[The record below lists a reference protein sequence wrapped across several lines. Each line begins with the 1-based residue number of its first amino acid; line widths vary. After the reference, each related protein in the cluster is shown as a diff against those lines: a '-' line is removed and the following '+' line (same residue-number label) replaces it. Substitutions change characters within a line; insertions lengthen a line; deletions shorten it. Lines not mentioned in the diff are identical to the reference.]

1 MLKRSLSFLLA
12 FVMVF
17 GMLQFPAKAEETET
31 QETAAAESALE
42 TPQQQTETAVL
53 ESYEE
58 EIVEG
63 GEAVATDSALFPE
76 AIKLTAGES
85 KTYTFDVTA
94 NDGDMLL
101 FSFAVRGETVCS
113 EISVKLDFSG
123 TDTTMKYYAP
133 IQWSRIYMPATCSGQ
148 LVGAT
153 ITVNTNAM
161 LLGEATCENK
171 GSATFEDLKL
181 ESGMWMLDDYEEVV
195 LDADMGVK
203 STNEDIYTQ
212 LGVTSS
218 NCIDLVISSCGNYIY
233 SIGGGYLT
241 VTDVSDP
248 SNPKVR
254 SIYKNDD
261 YPTDYGDTRQICLIP
276 GGGATGD
283 AVIFTSRISGAFI
296 VDVSDPDNPVETAHY
311 DALEMATGLAVYEDY
326 AFVCNRQ
333 YGVEVVDIS
342 DIYNPVH
349 LGTVARGGEIQSC
362 KVVDGILYA
371 GAYNYNRVEM
381 YDIRDPFAP
390 VLLSY
395 AKMNGRGDAMTVAT
409 VGGKTYLYAG
419 TGHHAATDLTNG
431 TLDNLN
437 YGQGNGLEIFD
448 VTDPTNPV
456 LLSVSKTDGRFCHS
470 KCDYWG
476 AEVSIHN
483 GKVYVYLLSTYNG
496 VYVFDATDPA
506 APVRLAHV
514 TARVDKDSPYYN
526 TSNFSHTS
534 SVYPVIFQYDPQ
546 EYKQAPIGS
555 VTVHEGALY
564 MAGVYTDLHICQ
576 ADWAYSIT
584 EDPDP
589 VQIAP
594 TTAYY
599 DYALVTTRPGGQAV
613 AVANHGNYLY
623 VAAGNQGI
631 LIYSKDLKTLHKTI
645 PVEDVCY
652 DLYIQDGKLYAAEG
666 RNGAAVYTISADG
679 MTLTETKRYVSSVDL
694 VTTIRPSATGKFIA
708 LHVGSTRG
716 EMVDISGTPNLV
728 ASCSTSTQAYHHNV
742 EISENGR
749 YVVFWGLYGNEQWY
763 DFGANDGN
771 SVPKRLSVSPFRSM
785 AAMAGGYTAYKG
797 NTVIMTRSNGYVYYD
812 PTALTAAQILDLAN
826 NHLIKAVTGYGS
838 TTKTSIYGRG
848 FVYENLLI
856 TCDRIYG
863 RMYITDISDIDNPV
877 LLKSWTGIKGNPDI
891 ANVVDKTLYVPMGY
905 EGIMMVDLE
914 DYLAPHVHCV
924 CGGQGKV
931 GTHTACTEGQWT
943 PISEAL
949 ENVGLTTQTAD
960 FGKLPSGNYYLDS
973 DIVVTGLTSIGT
985 KTTGSLSTTASA
997 TKDLNICLNGHTV
1010 TTTKGRVFG
1019 NVKAGSSLTITDCVS
1034 TGTIYGGT
1042 EAYGQ
1047 ILYTHAKSTLNIY
1060 GGNFTSQNTGTGG
1073 GLFVIACDQCGDV
1086 DGDGDMDDT
1095 DKKNSASKAVFNLY
1109 GGKLYGGK
1117 AANGGNITLYH
1128 SADMNMYGGT
1138 IKDGT
1143 ATTGAGGNIMN
1154 YSNSTIRIEGGTIS
1168 GGTAKTYGGNISN
1181 SSGTLRIYGGEVL
1194 GGTCGTYGGSIY
1206 NAKTFYMYGG
1216 TVSGGTSGNN
1226 AGGNVI
1232 IGSSA
1237 TFNMYG
1243 GTIKDG
1249 TAPTN
1254 YGGNIQVLGKAY
1266 LCGGTIK
1273 DGTAKYG
1280 GNIAVYNK
1288 GIVYNLTSTATREDL
1303 YVLGGTAT
1311 SGQGSSIYIGYT
1323 SATPPTASFKWG
1335 TFTGGE
1341 IFVGPNAKVS
1351 IDGNPVIDFL
1361 RVDSGRSVTFGT
1373 FTEGASVKVKMTDY
1387 TGVFGTGTAATLPYL
1402 TADYEMKHE
1411 NGSLSLVAPD
1421 SISLRYDDRKPLSA
1435 LIGTVATDVTITQ
1448 QTVTSKKVG
1457 TETLDTAVIA
1467 YDAATDTLYAVG
1479 TGTATLTANGKSYP
1493 VTVEAAPIS
1502 LFMITGHSIGEGYL
1516 ADGKLSVVSEAGQVY
1531 GSFGR
1536 ESLTS
1541 NAGGL
1546 GYGADSRVSDSL
1558 DIYTPGK
1565 GGTASAASALGYQWN
1580 QTTGEKVWVLNAAIA
1595 GSCINEWLPGAAN
1608 HSSRYDDYYNT
1619 AITMFQNAQT
1629 VVANE
1634 VAAGHYT
1641 YSHMA
1646 MFYFGGANFKWYVG
1660 WTQEKLQ
1667 QDYATFW
1674 GGMKQ
1679 DLSMDIDGDGKTETV
1694 ETLGLVPAWSPS
1706 LDDYAYD
1713 KAASFYMA
1721 ASSEYPDIYM
1731 ALDYRNWVT
1740 DLSSFPVYDY
1750 ETQSGEY
1757 WQPESIQH
1765 TNKGGTSDK
1774 SIFCSNDT
1782 THHSQIGYNAIGM
1795 YIADSLIARLSG
1807 QQTTTG
1813 VLQTMNAK
1821 DAPETIVVDL
1831 GESVSLVPLV
1841 SGTDVTVT
1849 VSGQLTKRYP
1859 LTLTAAGYEGGIV
1872 TISKDG
1878 TVLDTVTVEV
1888 RPEHK
1893 HCLCGGVGKLGDHTT
1908 CADVVWTPISTALEN
1923 VGLTTETAD
1932 FGKLPSGY
1940 YYLDTD
1946 VTVTGISNIGAASG
1960 MTPTTVKELY
1970 ICLNGYE
1977 ITTTQTRVFGNIRA
1991 GSSLNIADCT
2001 GDGTVYGGTAAHGQ
2015 ILYTYAG
2022 ATLNI
2027 FGGNFT
2033 SNNTAT
2039 TAGLFAIASDACG
2052 DLDGDGDDDG
2062 TDKNKPAAKSVMNLY
2077 GGKLYGGKAGAGGNV
2092 VVYHCCDMNMYGG
2105 EITGGTATSTM
2116 GGNILSYS
2124 VGTISLLGGQVS
2136 NGYSTTY
2143 GGNIVMSTA
2152 DGTLIINGGKVIDG
2166 TSKTYGGNISNA
2178 ATFNLYSGTVTGG
2191 TAGSFSGNIH
2201 NSKNFYM
2208 YGGTVTGGTAKSGA
2222 GGNMVVGTGSKF
2234 CIYGGTVENGSA
2246 TAQGG
2251 NIHILGNAY
2260 LCGGTIQN
2268 GVAKE
2273 GTNIA
2278 VYNKG
2283 YAKAMISTSTREAL
2297 VVDELYVGYTGGTT
2311 PTIEL
2316 ENGTFTKVYVGND
2329 AKATVSK
2336 ATVVTQLVVS
2346 QGQTCSFT
2354 GLTEGASI
2362 GITMEV
2368 VTDPIGA
2375 GAADQIKYLTS
2386 LDEAYV
2392 VTCKEGTL
2400 YLAAPVAEADGKAY
2414 GSVNDALV
2422 NTTSYVKL
2430 TTDVTED
2437 VEITGDAYLD
2447 LAGHTLTGNVTG
2459 AGTLYGMDST
2469 TDAYTTDNMGRITG
2483 SVSCKVATTFKTN
2496 VTGAVRRY
2504 MAIADEEGCTFHRF
2518 YLGITYMNLKPGVT
2532 GVGYKAYFYGDEQVR
2547 EQVTGYGYT
2556 LWVGDGEKL
2565 SAGKEGPFASGKAL
2579 TLRLQNFDVAAY
2591 GETPVYGQVY
2601 LILADG
2607 STVTSSDYSYTLRSL
2622 VETVAANVSN
2632 YSETQLSALRTML
2645 EANSDATADWNIDSL
2660 RS

>member
-1 MLKRSLSFLLA
+1 MIKRTLSFLLA
-12 FVMVF
+12 FIMVL
-17 GMLQFPAKAEETET
+17 GMLQFPVSAEEATTEIAEVT
-31 QETAAAESALE
+31 EAATVEESTTEAAEV
-42 TPQQQTETAVL
+42 TA
-53 ESYEE
+53 EPAEKKTAE
-58 EIVEG
+58 FKEG
-63 GEAVATDSALFPE
+63 GVAVSTDRYPDAV
-76 AIKLTAGES
+76 KLAAGES
-85 KTYTFDVTA
+85 KTYTFDELTA
-94 NDGDMLL
+94 NDGDTLL
-101 FSFAVRGETVCS
+101 FAFDVRCETACAELS
-113 EISVKLDFSG
+113 IKLDFSG
-123 TDTTMKYYAP
+123 TDMTMKYYAP
-133 IQWSRIYMPATCSGQ
+133 IQWSRIYMPVSCSGS
-148 LVGAT
+148 LVGASV
-153 ITVNTNAM
+153 TVKTGSA
-161 LLGEATCENK
+161 LIGAATAENK

-181 ESGMWMLDDYEEVV
+181 QSGMWMLDDYEEVV
-195 LDADMGVK
+195 LDADVGVK

-248 SNPKVR
+248 ANPKVR
-254 SIYKNDD
+254 SIYNNPD

-283 AVIFTSRISGAFI
+283 AVIFTSRISGAFV

-311 DALEMATGLAVYEDY
+311 DALEMATGLAVYEDF

-371 GAYNYNRVEM
+371 GAYNYNRVEL

-476 AEVSIHN
+476 AEVSVHN
-483 GKVYVYLLSTYNG
+483 GRVYVYLLSTYNG

-514 TARVDKDSPYYN
+514 TARVDRDSPYYN

-534 SVYPVIFQYDPQ
+534 SVYPVIFQYDPE
-546 EYKQAPIGS
+546 EYKQAPMGS
-555 VTVHEGALY
+555 LIAHEGALY
-564 MAGVYTDLHICQ
+564 MAGVYTDLHIHQ
-576 ADWAYSIT
+576 ADWAHPIT
-584 EDPDP
+584 DDADP
-589 VQIAP
+589 VEIVP
-594 TTAYY
+594 ETTYY
-599 DYALVTTRPGGQAV
+599 DNSLVTVRPGTQTYAI
-613 AVANHGNYLY
+613 ANHGDYLY
-623 VAAGNQGI
+623 VAAGTAGI
-631 LIYSKDLKTLHKTI
+631 SIYSKDLKTLHKTI
-645 PVEDVCY
+645 PVKDVCY
-652 DLYIQDGKLYAAEG
+652 DLYIRDGKLYSAEG
-666 RNGAAVYTISADG
+666 RNGAAVYTIDG
-679 MTLTETKRYVSSVDL
+679 LTLTETKRYISSVDL

-708 LHVGSTRG
+708 LSVSSTRG
-716 EMVDISGTPNLV
+716 EIVDISGTPKLV
-728 ASCSTSTQAYHHNV
+728 ASCSTATQAYHHNV
-742 EISENGR
+742 EVTGNGR
-749 YVVFWGLYGNEQWY
+749 YVVFWGLSGNEQWY
-763 DFGANDGN
+763 DFGAGDGN
-771 SVPKRLSVSPFRSM
+771 ATSKLLAISPFRSR
-785 AAMAGGYTAYKG
+785 AAMQGGYTAYKG
-797 NTVIMTRSNGYVYYD
+797 NAVIQTRSNGYIYYD
-812 PTALTAAQILDLAN
+812 PTAVTAAQVEDMALN
-826 NHLIKAVTGYGS
+826 KLIRPVTGYGS
-838 TTKTSIYGRG
+838 TTKTNINGRG

-856 TCDRIYG
+856 SCDRIYG
-863 RMYITDISDIDNPV
+863 RMYITDITDIDNPV

-891 ANVVDKTLYVPMGY
+891 ATVVDKTLYVPMGY
-905 EGIMMVDLE
+905 EGILMLNLE
-914 DYLAPHVHCV
+914 DYLKPHVHCV
-924 CGGQGKV
+924 CGGIGEV
-931 GTHTACTEGQWT
+931 GDHTTCTETQWT
-943 PISEAL
+943 PISQAL
-949 ENVGLTTQTAD
+949 EAAGMTTQTAD
-960 FGKLPSGNYYLDS
+960 FGRLPSGYYYLDT
-973 DIVVTGLTSIGT
+973 DVQVTGVSSIGT
-985 KTTGSLSTTASA
+985 KTNNSLSTTASV
-997 TKDLNICLNGHTV
+997 TKDLKICLNGFNI
-1010 TTTKGRVFG
+1010 TTNVGRVFG
-1019 NVKAGSSLTITDCVS
+1019 NIKAGSKLTITDCAG
-1034 TGTIYGGT
+1034 TGTVYGGT
-1042 EAYGQ
+1042 DNYGQ
-1047 ILYTHAKSTLNIY
+1047 IIYTQAKSTLNIF
-1060 GGNFTSQNTGTGG
+1060 GGNFTSLNTATAGG
-1073 GLFVIACDQCGDV
+1073 VIVIACDQCGDL

-1095 DKKNSASKAVFNLY
+1095 DKKNSGAKSVFNFY
-1109 GGKLYGGK
+1109 GGKIYGGK
-1117 AANGGNITLYH
+1117 AASGGNLVIYHSADINMYGGIITGGEATTGNGGNIMSYTNA
-1128 SADMNMYGGT
+1128 SVNIRGGE
-1138 IKDGT
+1138 ISDGV
-1143 ATTGAGGNIMN
+1143 
-1154 YSNSTIRIEGGTIS
+1154 STKG
-1168 GGTAKTYGGNISN
+1168 YGGNIVN
-1181 SSGTLRIYGGEVL
+1181 SSGTLRLYGGEIL
-1194 GGTCGTYGGSIY
+1194 GGTAATYAGSIH

-1216 TVSGGTSGNN
+1216 LVSGGRSGNN
-1226 AGGNVI
+1226 AGGNIMVGT
-1232 IGSSA
+1232 GSS
-1237 TFNMYG
+1237 FNIYG
-1243 GTIKDG
+1243 GTVQNG
-1249 TAPTN
+1249 TAPSN
-1254 YGGNIQVLGKAY
+1254 YGGNIQCLGIVY

-1273 DGTAKYG
+1273 DGTAKNG

-1288 GIVYNLTSTATREDL
+1288 GKLYTLKSSNTREDL
-1303 YVLGGTAT
+1303 LVSGGTST
-1311 SGQGSSIYIGYT
+1311 SGLGNSIYIGYT

-1335 TFTGGE
+1335 SFLGGD
-1341 IFVGPNAKVS
+1341 IYAGPNAKVT
-1351 IDGNPVIDFL
+1351 IAENPVIDYL
-1361 RVDSGRSVTFGT
+1361 LVSSGIKVTFDT
-1373 FTEGASVKVKMTDY
+1373 FTEGGSVKVRMTDR
-1387 TGVFGTGTAATLPYL
+1387 TGVFGTGTAASIDYL
-1402 TADYEMKHE
+1402 SGDYALKHE
-1411 NGSLSLVAPD
+1411 GGDLSLVAPT
-1421 SISLRYDDRKPLSA
+1421 SLSLRYDDRKNLSD
-1435 LIGTVATDVTITQ
+1435 LIGTTASNVTITN

-1457 TETLDTAVIA
+1457 TDTADTAVVT

-1479 TGTATLTANGKSYP
+1479 TGTATITAGGKAYP

-1502 LFMITGHSIGEGYL
+1502 LLMITGHSIGEGYL

-1536 ESLTS
+1536 EALTS

-1565 GGTASAASALGYQWN
+1565 GGTASSASALGYQWN

-1595 GSCINEWLPGAAN
+1595 GSCINEWQPGAAN

-1646 MFYFGGANFKWYVG
+1646 MFYFGGANFKWYEG

-1679 DLSMDIDGDGKTETV
+1679 DLSMDIDGDGKAETV

-1782 THHSQIGYNAIGM
+1782 THHSQIGYNAIGFEL
-1795 YIADSLIARLSG
+1795 ANSLEAFLAG
-1807 QQTTTG
+1807 AQTTTA
-1813 VLQTMNAK
+1813 VLQTKNTK
-1821 DAPETIVVDL
+1821 DAEDTITLDL
-1831 GESVSLVPLV
+1831 GESIDLIPLV
-1841 SGTDVTVT
+1841 DGGKVAITVT
-1849 VSGQLTKRYP
+1849 GELTCSYP
-1859 LTLTAAGYEGGIV
+1859 LTVAASGYAGGTV
-1872 TISKDG
+1872 ELSLNG
-1878 TVLDTVTVEV
+1878 TVLDTVTVKV

-1908 CADVVWTPISTALEN
+1908 CADVVWTPISSALEN
-1923 VGLTTETAD
+1923 VGLTAKTAD
-1932 FGKLPSGY
+1932 FGKLPSGN

-1946 VTVTGISNIGAASG
+1946 IIVTATSSIGTANG
-1960 MTPTTVKELY
+1960 VKPTNAKNLKL
-1970 ICLNGYE
+1970 CLNGHN
-1977 ITTTQTRVFGNIRA
+1977 ITTQQTRVFGNIRA

-2001 GDGTVYGGTAAHGQ
+2001 GDGTVHGGTAAHGQ

-2039 TAGLFAIASDACG
+2039 SGGLFAIGSDGCG
-2052 DLDGDGDDDG
+2052 DLDGDGDEDG

-2077 GGKLYGGKAGAGGNV
+2077 GGKLYGGKAGAGGNIV
-2092 VVYHCCDMNMYGG
+2092 MFHGCDMNMYGG

-2178 ATFNLYSGTVTGG
+2178 ATFNLYSGSVEGG

-2208 YGGTVTGGTAKSGA
+2208 YGGSVTGGTAKSGA
-2222 GGNMVVGTGSKF
+2222 GGNMIVGTGSKF
-2234 CIYGGTVENGSA
+2234 CIYGGTVKNGSA

-2273 GTNIA
+2273 GTSIA

-2316 ENGTFTKVYVGND
+2316 ESGTFTKVYVGND

-2336 ATVVTQLVVS
+2336 DTVVTQLVIS
-2346 QGQTCSFT
+2346 QGQACNFT

-2362 GITMEV
+2362 GISMEV
-2368 VTDPIGA
+2368 VTDSIGS

-2414 GSVNDALV
+2414 GSVNNALV

-2430 TTDVTED
+2430 TADVTEN
-2437 VEITGDAYLD
+2437 VELSKDLYLD
-2447 LAGHTLTGNVTG
+2447 LNGKTLTGNITG
-2459 AGTLYGMDST
+2459 SGTLYGMDCA
-2469 TDAYTTDNMGRITG
+2469 TDDYTAGGRITG
-2483 SVSCKVATTFKTN
+2483 TVSCKVERHFKDAETLK
-2496 VTGAVRRY
+2496 RY
-2504 MAIADEEGCTFHRF
+2504 MAIADENGYTFNRF
-2518 YLGITYMNLKPGVT
+2518 YVGVT
-2532 GVGYKAYFYGDEQVR
+2532 HLNLRPDADGVGYKATIAGNDAVLGQIKS
-2547 EQVTGYGYT
+2547 YGYK
-2556 LWVGDGEKL
+2556 LWMTEEKVAVATKDG
-2565 SAGKEGPFASGKAL
+2565 ASLENMNTVTA
-2579 TLRLQNFDVAAY
+2579 RVENFDVASY
-2591 GETPVYGQVY
+2591 GEASVNGSVFIELQ
-2601 LILADG
+2601 DG
-2607 STVTSSDYSYTLRSL
+2607 TVIESTVVTFTLRDLLESISAKAD
-2622 VETVAANVSN
+2622 T
-2632 YSETQLSALRTML
+2632 YTETQISAVKAMVSRFAVAM
-2645 EANSDATADWNIDSL
+2645 AGWNIESL
-2660 RS
+2660 R